1 MIMRIF
7 PAGLMVAMVTCT
19 QFLSAMEF
27 DFRPLASL
35 CRVEVNLSTSFGSGT
50 IRGTFSKMSGNI
62 KFQPEYPQISSGT
75 VILSSR
81 SLRFGYPIVAYDAH
95 IPEWLDSFNYPEIS
109 FSLQKLSA
117 SSWHGKELRTDA
129 IGTLKIKGHERTV
142 SLPLSIQYLRN
153 ERRKFEG
160 KIGDLIRLEGMII
173 LPRSQFGLAP
183 GSMTEIIQEDI
194 TVRISVTGASDRVRP
209 FLPSRLFRI

>member
-1 MIMRIF
+1 
-7 PAGLMVAMVTCT
+7 MVTMVTCT

-27 DFRPLASL
+27 NFQPLASL

-62 KFQPEYPQISSGT
+62 KFKPENPQIARGT

-81 SLRFGYPIVAYDAH
+81 SLRFGYPNVAYDAH
-95 IPEWLDSFNYPEIS
+95 IPEWLDSFNHPEIS
-109 FSLQKLSA
+109 FSLQKLTA

-129 IGTLKIKGHERTV
+129 IGILKIKGYERSV
-142 SLPLSIQYLRN
+142 SLPLSIQYFRN
-153 ERRKFEG
+153 KRRKYEG
-160 KIGDLIRLEGMII
+160 KTGDLIRLQGMII

-183 GSMTEIIQEDI
+183 GNMTEIIQEDI
-194 TVRISVTGASDRVRP
+194 TVRISITGASDRVRP
-209 FLPSRLFRI
+209 FLPSRLFGS

>member
-7 PAGLMVAMVTCT
+7 PTGFMVTMVTCT

-27 DFRPLASL
+27 NFQPLASL

-62 KFQPEYPQISSGT
+62 KFKPENPQIARGT

-81 SLRFGYPIVAYDAH
+81 SLRFGYPNVAYDAH
-95 IPEWLDSFNYPEIS
+95 IPEWLDSFNHPEIS
-109 FSLQKLSA
+109 FSLQKLTA

-129 IGTLKIKGHERTV
+129 IGILKIKGYERSV
-142 SLPLSIQYLRN
+142 SLPLSIQYFRN
-153 ERRKFEG
+153 KRRKYEG
-160 KIGDLIRLEGMII
+160 KTGDLIRLQGMII

-183 GSMTEIIQEDI
+183 GNMTEIIQEDI
-194 TVRISVTGASDRVRP
+194 TVRISITGASDRVRP
-209 FLPSRLFRI
+209 FLPSRLFGS

>member
-7 PAGLMVAMVTCT
+7 PTGFMVTMVTCT

-27 DFRPLASL
+27 NFQPLASL

-50 IRGTFSKMSGNI
+50 IRGTFSKMSGNL
-62 KFQPEYPQISSGT
+62 KFQPENPQIARGT

-81 SLRFGYPIVAYDAH
+81 SLRFGYPNVAYDAH
-95 IPEWLDSFNYPEIS
+95 IPEWLDSFNHPEIS
-109 FSLQKLSA
+109 FSLQKLTA

-129 IGTLKIKGHERTV
+129 IGILKIKGYERSV
-142 SLPLSIQYLRN
+142 SLPLSIQYFRN
-153 ERRKFEG
+153 KRRKYEG
-160 KIGDLIRLEGMII
+160 KTGDLIRLQGMII

-183 GSMTEIIQEDI
+183 GNMTEIIQEDI
-194 TVRISVTGASDRVRP
+194 TVRISITGASDRVRP
-209 FLPSRLFRI
+209 FLPSRLFGS